1 MHAVV
6 SFKKIKNKIWANI
19 FYIGNKRYITNI
31 YHSYEKAYQDCEWRK
46 QEITAYRHLLIN
58 HEQPVPQYLTIPIHQ
73 SEIPKNWQP
82 YACIRFFAFPKKT
95 FKKNNLIL

>member
-1 MHAVV
+1 MHEVV

-19 FYIGNKRYITNI
+19 FYIGNKRYIANI

-82 YACIRFFAFPKKT
+82 LPVFGFLLSPKKLS
-95 FKKNNLIL
+95 KKTI

>member
-1 MHAVV
+1 MHEVV

-19 FYIGNKRYITNI
+19 FYIGNKRYIANI

-73 SEIPKNWQP
+73 SGSKKLATF
-82 YACIRFFAFPKKT
+82 ACIRFFTFLKKT